1 MSKISDD
8 VTPQEQMNADLKR
21 DYTRNRLALFCG
33 LGLLSWLLFMRSENT
48 EFLLIV
54 NFAILVDLMGIRR
67 CQRICRLLES
77 HRG

>member
-8 VTPQEQMNADLKR
+8 FTLQEQMNADLKR

-33 LGLLSWLLFMRSENT
+33 LGLLSWLLFTEGEST
-48 EFLLIV
+48 EFLVIV

-67 CQRICRLLES
+67 CQRLCRLLES